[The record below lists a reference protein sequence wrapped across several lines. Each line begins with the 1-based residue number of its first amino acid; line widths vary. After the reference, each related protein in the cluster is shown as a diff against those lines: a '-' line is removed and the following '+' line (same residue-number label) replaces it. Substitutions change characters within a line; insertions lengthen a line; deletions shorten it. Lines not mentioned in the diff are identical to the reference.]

1 MSDFISRGAQLKQAE
16 IITLS
21 SPLTSL
27 IFDGSDNNLV
37 IKYWGAAIGVSG
49 GGVKDATTD
58 PVAHSSFDFPV
69 ASGVVREHSR
79 GFLGHPTISGH
90 RNGKAWS
97 THFSLTKLDHVESSV
112 SAHFADSTAGLSLV
126 LLYELN
132 EFGILKISASLTN
145 TGSDDYNLEEFT
157 YWLPLPDRADEVL
170 DFTGRWS
177 RERHPQRTPIRYGL
191 TSREIR
197 EGRSGHDY
205 TIAQLALSGG
215 TQFSHGEVWGLS
227 VAWSGNSVHHIERL
241 ATGETSIGAGE
252 LLEPGEIILAPG
264 QTHQVPPV
272 IANYSDQGLDGLSD
286 NYYRW
291 LRARPNHPTNRR
303 PRPITLNVW
312 EAIDFDH
319 DEEKIKAI
327 VDAAAEVGVERFV
340 LDDGWF
346 NLRRHDQAG
355 LGDWV
360 VDKSVWP
367 QGLGPIIQYIN
378 NKGMGFGLWF
388 EGEMI
393 NPDSDLYRAHPE
405 WILHEA
411 GRTPPLWRHQ
421 QVLDITHPGAY
432 EHVLGQ
438 VDAILIEY
446 NIAYIKWDHNRV
458 LVDAGHLGQAAVH
471 NQTAAIYRLFGELKK
486 RHPQLEIESCASGGA
501 RIDLGVI
508 DYVDRFWTSDNN
520 DALERQ
526 TIQRWTGIAIPPEL
540 LGTHIGPR
548 PGNQNRRVTEINF
561 RAITALF
568 GHAGIEWDITKATA
582 AEIEVIKSWT
592 ALYKAKRGLLHS
604 GKAIRVDHPDQNSY
618 VYGVVAQDKSEALF
632 AIAAR
637 DMSESTFPAIARFP
651 GLDADRLYRVKALQD
666 AGVAAT
672 MQRGYPAWMEKS
684 EGITLSGA
692 ELAKIGLRPPILPP
706 ENAILIEI
714 TAL

>member
-1 MSDFISRGAQLKQAE
+1 MRISLGGTLANSE

-21 SPLTSL
+21 SPKSSL
-27 IFDGSDNNLV
+27 IFDASDNNLV
-37 IKYWGAAIGVSG
+37 IKYWGAPIASQG
-49 GGVKDATTD
+49 GDVKAATTD
-58 PVAHSSFDFPV
+58 PVAHSSFDLPLT
-69 ASGVVREHSR
+69 SGVLREHSR

-90 RNGKAWS
+90 RNGQAWS
-97 THFSLTKLDHVESSV
+97 TLFSITKIDHTSSSLT
-112 SAHFADSTAGLSLV
+112 AHFADASANLQLTLK
-126 LLYELN
+126 YQLN
-132 EFGILKISASLTN
+132 EFGILHVSASLTN
-145 TGSDDYNLEEFT
+145 TGHDDYNLEAFT
-157 YWLPLPDRADEVL
+157 YWLPLPDRASEVL

-177 RERHPQRTPIRYGL
+177 RERHPQRNSIRYGL
-191 TSREIR
+191 VSREIR

-205 TIAQLALSGG
+205 TIAQLALAGNTEFG
-215 TQFSHGEVWGLS
+215 HGEVWALS

-241 ATGETSIGAGE
+241 ASGETSIGAGE
-252 LLEPGEIILAPG
+252 LLEPGEIILGAG
-264 QTHQVPPV
+264 KTHTIPPV
-272 IANYSDQGLDGLSD
+272 IANYSDAGFDGLSD
-286 NYYRW
+286 NYYTW
-291 LRARPNHPTNRR
+291 LRARPNHPTNIR

-319 DEEKIKAI
+319 DDQKIKAI
-327 VDAAAEVGVERFV
+327 VDAAAAVGVERFV

-367 QGLGPIIQYIN
+367 EGLGPIIKYIN
-378 NKGMGFGLWF
+378 DKGMEFGLWF

-393 NPDSDLYRAHPE
+393 NPDSDLFRAHPE

-438 VDAILIEY
+438 VDAILSEY

-471 NQTAAIYRLFGELKK
+471 NQTAAIYRLFAELKE
-486 RHPQLEIESCASGGA
+486 RHPKLEIESCASGGA

-508 DYVDRFWTSDNN
+508 NYVDRFWTSDNN

-526 TIQRWTGIAIPPEL
+526 TIQRWTGIAVPPEL

-568 GHAGIEWDITKATA
+568 GHAGIEWDITKASPS
-582 AEIEVIKSWT
+582 EIEVIKSWI
-592 ALYKAKRGLLHS
+592 ALYKSKRGLLHS

-637 DMSESTFPAIARFP
+637 DMSESTFPAMARIP
-651 GLDADRLYRVKALQD
+651 GLESDGIYRVRALVD
-666 AGVAAT
+666 AGVAQT
-672 MQRGYPAWMEKS
+672 MQRGYPAWMNNES
-684 EGITLSGA
+684 GITLSGA
-692 ELAKIGLRPPILPP
+692 ELAHIGLRPPILPP

-714 TAL
+714 SSTN

>member
-1 MSDFISRGAQLKQAE
+1 MRISLGGTLANSE

-21 SPLTSL
+21 SPKSSL
-27 IFDGSDNNLV
+27 IFDASDNNLV
-37 IKYWGAAIGVSG
+37 IKYWGAPIASQG
-49 GGVKDATTD
+49 GDVKAATTD
-58 PVAHSSFDFPV
+58 PVAHSSFDLPLT
-69 ASGVVREHSR
+69 SGVLREHSR

-90 RNGKAWS
+90 RNGQAWS
-97 THFSLTKLDHVESSV
+97 TLFSITKIDHTSSSLT
-112 SAHFADSTAGLSLV
+112 AHFADASAHLQLTLK
-126 LLYELN
+126 YQLN
-132 EFGILKISASLTN
+132 EFGILHVSASLTN
-145 TGSDDYNLEEFT
+145 TGHDDYNLEAFT
-157 YWLPLPDRADEVL
+157 YWLPLPDRASEVL

-177 RERHPQRTPIRYGL
+177 RERHPQRNSIRYGL
-191 TSREIR
+191 VSREIR

-205 TIAQLALSGG
+205 TIAQLALAGNTEFG
-215 TQFSHGEVWGLS
+215 HGEVWALS

-241 ATGETSIGAGE
+241 ASGETSIGAGE
-252 LLEPGEIILAPG
+252 LLEPGEIILGAG
-264 QTHQVPPV
+264 KTHTIPPV
-272 IANYSDQGLDGLSD
+272 IANYTDAGFDGLSD
-286 NYYRW
+286 NYYKW
-291 LRARPNHPTNRR
+291 LRARPNHPTNIR

-319 DEEKIKAI
+319 DDQKIKAI
-327 VDAAAEVGVERFV
+327 VDAAAAVGVERFV

-367 QGLGPIIQYIN
+367 EGLGPIIKYIN
-378 NKGMGFGLWF
+378 DKGMEFGLWF

-393 NPDSDLYRAHPE
+393 NPDSDLFRAHPE

-438 VDAILIEY
+438 VDAILSEY

-471 NQTAAIYRLFGELKK
+471 NQTAAIYRLFAELKE
-486 RHPQLEIESCASGGA
+486 RHPKLEIESCASGGA

-508 DYVDRFWTSDNN
+508 NYVDRFWTSDNN

-526 TIQRWTGIAIPPEL
+526 TIQRWTGIAVPPEL

-568 GHAGIEWDITKATA
+568 GHAGIEWDITKASPS
-582 AEIEVIKSWT
+582 EIEVIKSWI
-592 ALYKAKRGLLHS
+592 ALYKSKRGLLHS

-637 DMSESTFPAIARFP
+637 DMSESTFPAMARIP
-651 GLDADRLYRVKALQD
+651 GLESDGIYRVRALVD
-666 AGVAAT
+666 AGVAQT
-672 MQRGYPAWMEKS
+672 MQRGYPAWMNNES
-684 EGITLSGA
+684 GITLSGA
-692 ELAKIGLRPPILPP
+692 ELAHIGLRPPILPP

-714 TAL
+714 SSTN

>member
-1 MSDFISRGAQLKQAE
+1 MSRSE

-21 SPLTSL
+21 SPSTSL
-27 IFDGSDNNLV
+27 IFDVSDNNLV
-37 IKYWGAAIGVSG
+37 IKHWGIHIGDAGSG
-49 GGVKDATTD
+49 LRAATTK
-58 PVAHSSFDFPV
+58 PVAHSGFDDPL
-69 ASGVVREHSR
+69 AAGVLREHSR

-90 RNGKAWS
+90 RNGQAWS
-97 THFSLTKLDHVESSV
+97 TLFSLTKIDHSSSFL
-112 SAHFADSTAGLSLV
+112 SAHFADNSAQLTLELK
-126 LLYELN
+126 YHLN
-132 EFGILKISASLTN
+132 EFGILKVSAELKN
-145 TGSDDYNLEEFT
+145 VGDDSYNLEQFT
-157 YWLPLPDRADEVL
+157 YWLPLPDRAGEVM

-177 RERHPQRTPIRYGL
+177 HERHPQRDSIRYGL

-205 TIAQLALSGG
+205 TIAQLALAGN
-215 TQFSHGEVWGLS
+215 TEFEHGEVWGLS
-227 VAWSGNSVHHIERL
+227 MAWSGNSVHHVERL
-241 ATGETSIGAGE
+241 ATGDISIGAGE

-264 QTHQVPPV
+264 ATHTVPPV
-272 IANYSDQGLDGLSD
+272 IANYSNEGFDGLSD

-291 LRARPNHPTNRR
+291 LRARPNHPTNVR
-303 PRPITLNVW
+303 PRPLTLNVW
-312 EAIDFDH
+312 EAIEFDH
-319 DEEKIKAI
+319 EIEKIKAI
-327 VDAAAEVGVERFV
+327 ADAAAEVGVERFV

-346 NLRRHDQAG
+346 NLRRHDRAG

-360 VDKSVWP
+360 VDKNVWSE
-367 QGLGPIIQYIN
+367 GLAPIIEYIN
-378 NKGMGFGLWF
+378 DKGMEFGLWF

-411 GRTPPLWRHQ
+411 GRTPPLWRNQ

-432 EHVLGQ
+432 EHVLNQ
-438 VDAILIEY
+438 TDAILTEY

-471 NQTAAIYRLFGELKK
+471 NQSAAIYRLFADLKA
-486 RHPQLEIESCASGGA
+486 RHPKLEIESCASGGG

-568 GHAGIEWDITKATA
+568 GHAGIEWDITRASEQ
-582 AEIEVIKSWT
+582 EIAVIKSWV
-592 ALYKAKRGLLHS
+592 ALYKRKRNLLHS
-604 GKAIRVDHPDQNSY
+604 GKSIRVDHPDQNSY
-618 VYGVVAQDKSEALF
+618 IYGVVAQDRTEALF

-637 DMSESTFPAIARFP
+637 DMSESTFPAMARIP
-651 GLDADRLYRVKALQD
+651 GLDPLRIYNVRSIPD
-666 AGVAAT
+666 AGVAQT
-672 MQRGYPAWMEKS
+672 MQRGYPAWMLS
-684 EGITLSGA
+684 QDGITLNGA
-692 ELAKIGLRPPILPP
+692 ELATIGLRPPILAP

-714 TAL
+714 KAAD

>member
-1 MSDFISRGAQLKQAE
+1 MSHAE

-21 SPLTSL
+21 SPSSSI
-27 IFDGSDNNLV
+27 IFDTSDNNLV
-37 IKYWGAAIGVSG
+37 IKYWGAAIAAHG
-49 GGVKDATTD
+49 GDVKAATTD
-58 PVAHSSFDFPV
+58 PIAHSSFDLPLV
-69 ASGVVREHSR
+69 SGVIREHSR

-90 RNGKAWS
+90 RNGQAWS
-97 THFSLTKLDHVESSV
+97 TLFSLTKVEQGEGSL
-112 SAHFADSTAGLSLV
+112 SAHFADASAELQLI
-126 LLYELN
+126 LKYNLN
-132 EFGILKISASLTN
+132 EFGILQVSASLTN
-145 TGSDDYNLEEFT
+145 TGSTSYNLEAFT

-205 TIAQLALSGG
+205 TIAQLALAGKTEFG
-215 TQFSHGEVWGLS
+215 HGEVWGLS
-227 VAWSGNSVHHIERL
+227 VAWSGNSIHHVERL

-252 LLEPGEIILAPG
+252 LLEPGEIILEPG
-264 QTHQVPPV
+264 QVYEVPPV
-272 IANYSDQGLDGLSD
+272 IANYSDQGFDGLSD

-291 LRARPNHPTNRR
+291 LRARPNHPTNIR

-319 DEEKIKAI
+319 DDEKIKAI
-327 VDAAAEVGVERFV
+327 VDAAAAVGVERFV

-367 QGLGPIIQYIN
+367 NGLGPIIKYIN
-378 NKGMGFGLWF
+378 DKGMEFGLWF

-421 QVLDITHPGAY
+421 QVLDITHPGAF

-438 VDAILIEY
+438 VDAILSEY

-471 NQTAAIYRLFGELKK
+471 NQTAAIYRLFAELKN
-486 RHPQLEIESCASGGA
+486 RHPKLEIESCASGGA

-508 DYVDRFWTSDNN
+508 NYVDRFWTSDNN

-548 PGNQNRRVTEINF
+548 PGNQNRRTTEINF

-568 GHAGIEWDITKATA
+568 GHAGIEWDITRATP
-582 AEIEVIKSWT
+582 AELEVIASWV
-592 ALYKAKRGLLHS
+592 ALYKRKRGLLHS

-637 DMSESTFPAIARFP
+637 DMSESTFPAVARIP
-651 GLDADRLYRVKALQD
+651 GLDPDRIYRVMALSD
-666 AGVAAT
+666 AGNGQT
-672 MQRGYPAWMEKS
+672 MQRGYPKWMQILN
-684 EGITLSGA
+684 GITLSGA
-692 ELAKIGLRPPILPP
+692 ELANVGLRPPILAP
-706 ENAILIEI
+706 ENAILIQI
-714 TAL
+714 SSAQ

>member
-1 MSDFISRGAQLKQAE
+1 MATSEL
-16 IITLS
+16 ITLTSPTS
-21 SPLTSL
+21 S
-27 IFDGSDNNLV
+27 IVFDTSDNNLV
-37 IKYWGAAIGVSG
+37 IKYWGGAIATLG
-49 GGVKDATTD
+49 GDLKAATTD
-58 PVAHSSFDFPV
+58 PVAHSSFDLPLV
-69 ASGVVREHSR
+69 TGVIREHSR

-97 THFSLTKLDHVESSV
+97 TFFSLGNMSHDTNSLT
-112 SAHFADSTAGLSLV
+112 AHFIDSAAGLKLA
-126 LLYELN
+126 LIYQLN
-132 EFGILKISASLTN
+132 EFGILKVAAILTN
-145 TGSDDYNLEEFT
+145 TGSDAYNLEAFT
-157 YWLPLPDRADEVL
+157 YWLPLPDRANEVL

-177 RERHPQRTPIRYGL
+177 RERHPQRNQIRYGL

-205 TIAQLALSGG
+205 TIAQLALAGG
-215 TQFSHGEVWGLS
+215 AQFQHGEVWGLS
-227 VAWSGNSVHHIERL
+227 VAWSGNSVHHVERL

-252 LLEPGEIILAPG
+252 LLEPGEIILAAG
-264 QTHQVPPV
+264 ANYEIPPV
-272 IANYSDQGLDGLSD
+272 IANYSDQGFDGLSH

-291 LRARPNHPTNRR
+291 LRARPNHPTNIR

-319 DEEKIKAI
+319 DDEKIKAI

-367 QGLGPIIQYIN
+367 NGLGPIIKYIN
-378 NKGMGFGLWF
+378 DKGMEFGLWF

-393 NPDSDLYRAHPE
+393 NPDSDLFRAHPE

-421 QVLDITHPGAY
+421 HVLDITHPGAY
-432 EHVLGQ
+432 DHVLGQ
-438 VDAILIEY
+438 VNAILSEY

-471 NQTAAIYRLFGELKK
+471 NQTAAIYRLFAELKK
-486 RHPQLEIESCASGGA
+486 RHPKLEIESCASGGA

-548 PGNQNRRVTEINF
+548 PGNQNRRTTEINF

-568 GHAGIEWDITKATA
+568 GHAGIEWDITRATP
-582 AEIEVIKSWT
+582 AEIDVIKSWIT
-592 ALYKAKRGLLHS
+592 LYKRKRTLLHS
-604 GKAIRVDHPDQNSY
+604 GKTIRVDHPDQNSY
-618 VYGVVAQDKSEALF
+618 VYGVVAQDKSEAIF

-637 DMSESTFPAIARFP
+637 DMSESTFPAMARIP
-651 GLDADRLYRVKALQD
+651 GLAPDQLYTVKALPD
-666 AGVAAT
+666 AGVAQT
-672 MQRGYPAWMEKS
+672 MQRGYPAWMLNPA
-684 EGITLSGA
+684 GITLSGA
-692 ELAKIGLRPPILPP
+692 ELAAIGVRPPILPP

-714 TAL
+714 TSCS